1 MPCECCNC
9 NPWALAVHAMDVVE
23 VQTKIP
29 SWEFS
34 LPFLHYHI
42 RILSATAP
50 VERIDVANSSVV
62 YDVVY
67 EGTPCICQS
76 FFRT

>member
-1 MPCECCNC
+1 M
-9 NPWALAVHAMDVVE
+9 ALAVHAMDVVE

-50 VERIDVANSSVV
+50 VERIDVAN
-62 YDVVY
+62 
-67 EGTPCICQS
+67 GTVQHGPLQS
-76 FFRT
+76 LANFKTET

>member
-1 MPCECCNC
+1 M
-9 NPWALAVHAMDVVE
+9 ALAVHAMDVVE

-50 VERIDVANSSVV
+50 VEKIDVANGTLYNAGVS
-62 YDVVY
+62 
-67 EGTPCICQS
+67 EGPPLKHHD
-76 FFRT
+76 